1 MANRRALIFAALA
14 LSFAASGAYLNF
26 KWLDNRN
33 APVAIAPQEALPV
46 MKISVALGDL
56 PAGEE
61 IAAHDIDEID
71 WPRDFLPPGAF
82 TDSVSPI
89 GRVPRRILNAGE
101 PILEHTLL
109 PQGSRGGLS
118 PIIGQGMRAVAVQVD
133 EVVGIAGFVKPGSHV
148 DVLATIRDRGS
159 SGSSTFAKVIL
170 QDIKVLAIDQ
180 SLEEKTT
187 SLEARLV
194 SVVTLEVSPKSAQ
207 KLIFAANEGELQLAL
222 RNPTDD
228 KSVSTSAITASSLR
242 GYRSRTYR
250 DRVQVIKGLSVRTES
265 F

>member
-1 MANRRALIFAALA
+1 MANRRALIFAFLA
-14 LSFAASGAYLNF
+14 LSFAASGAYANY
-26 KWLDNRN
+26 KWLNKRN
-33 APVAIAPQEALPV
+33 TPVVAASQETLPSLKIA
-46 MKISVALGDL
+46 VALGDL
-56 PAGEE
+56 PAGKE
-61 IAAHDIDEID
+61 IAAHDVDEID
-71 WPRDFLPPGAF
+71 WPRDFLPPGVF
-82 TDSVSPI
+82 TDSVSPL
-89 GRVPRRILNAGE
+89 GRVPRRIITSGE

-109 PQGSRGGLS
+109 PEGSKGGLS
-118 PIIGQGMRAVAVQVD
+118 PIIKQGMRAVAVQVD

-159 SGSSTFAKVIL
+159 SGSTFAKVIL

-194 SVVTLEVSPKSAQ
+194 SVVTLEVSPKNAQ
-207 KLIFAANEGELQLAL
+207 KLIFAANEGQLQLAL

-228 KSVSTSAITASSLR
+228 KAVLTSAVNASTLR
-242 GYRSRTYR
+242 GYRTRIYR
-250 DRVQVIKGLSVRTES
+250 EQVQVIKGLSVQTEN